1 MRVAPVQNAQCG
13 LINRRVM
20 RTPPCRATVASA
32 PAAVSSSHHVWDEVE
47 MLKQQLRDAEAERD
61 RYESLLSQNELGSQH
76 LMSKV
81 RHLAMNQ
88 AKAKMA
94 LQELKSVHHQAKELS
109 AAEHLALFADRIHV
123 AGKAFKNE
131 ACKQNF
137 IARQHLGMQRL
148 VHYESTI
155 VSMTE
160 SLRSAV
166 RVPATQQ
173 VSNRGGLN
181 SKNQGASA
189 HN

>member
-13 LINRRVM
+13 PALINRRVM
-20 RTPPCRATVASA
+20 RTPPCRAT
-32 PAAVSSSHHVWDEVE
+32 VSSSHHVWDEVE

-61 RYESLLSQNELGSQH
+61 RYESLLSQNELGSKQ

-81 RHLAMNQ
+81 RHMAMNQ

-94 LQELKSVHHQAKELS
+94 LQELKAMHHQAKELS
-109 AAEHLALFADRIHV
+109 AAEHLALFADRVHV

-148 VHYESTI
+148 VHYESTM

-173 VSNRGGLN
+173 VSLN
-181 SKNQGASA
+181 SKNQGARA
-189 HN
+189 LN